1 MEEKFS
7 LKWNDYQENIIKTF
21 SLLRKEEEFF
31 DVTLVSDDQ
40 KRIMAHKVVLSSSSE
55 YFRNILKT
63 NKHSHPMLCLTGICS
78 EDLENVLN
86 YIYQGEVQI
95 FQRDIDK
102 FLDIAQRLGL
112 QGLLTLDKEND
123 EKHYEY
129 LPKQPMETESKLE
142 PRHTLEKSDVN
153 WDSGVPERYAVPM
166 SSSTVDEIEQ
176 KITECLG
183 KNENGDYICNLCGK
197 VSGKYK
203 THIKNHIETHLEG
216 ISFSCSICEKQFRSR
231 NSLKSHTTLYHKIKI
246 TNNLFL

>member
-197 VSGKYK
+197 VGGKK
-203 THIKNHIETHLEG
+203 TTNIKNHIETHLEG
-216 ISFSCSICEKQFRSR
+216 ISFTCSLCGKQLRSR
-231 NSLKSHTTLYHKIKI
+231 NSLNNHKSVFHKNK
-246 TNNLFL
+246 